1 MRTSST
7 PTGTLRS
14 SLLGGLL
21 LLGLA
26 SPFAASAQRVLWA
39 DSKAERLP
47 AAAHSTTQAL
57 DRYRVV
63 SVQTANLRAALA
75 AAPAEQGAGARQSAT
90 VVSLPLPDGTAG
102 RFRVVETQVMHPALA
117 AKFPQIKTYA
127 GQGIDDPSAV
137 AYFDV
142 SPAGLHTMILSPG
155 NTVYMDPTADGVNHL
170 VFYKRDIN
178 QAVLTRAV
186 CGVNTPTGIG
196 QRLSPTDNPT
206 TASAATI
213 GSHGTQRRLY
223 RLAMACTGEY
233 AATKGGTLAGAMA
246 GITTSVNRV
255 SGVYTTELSV
265 AFQLVANNDQLV
277 FLNANSDPYTN
288 NDGPTMLGENQ
299 TTVTNIIGANN
310 YDIGHVFSTGGGG
323 IAGLGVVCVAGNK
336 ARGVTGLP
344 NPTGD
349 AFDIDFV
356 AHEMGHQFGGAH
368 TFNSIADGNCTG
380 PIPGVTNGTRSS
392 LAAYEPGSGT
402 TIMAYAGIC
411 SPSNIQPHS
420 DPYFHAKSL
429 EQIIAHI
436 TGTGNCATLT
446 ATNNT
451 PPTVSAGTRR
461 IIPKGTPFEL
471 TGTGTDADGDALTY
485 CWEQYDLGPGGA
497 PNSPSG
503 DAPIFRSFN
512 PVTSPSRTFPRLSDL
527 LANTQTMGEILPSYG
542 RRLNFRLTVR
552 DNRVNGGGTSYDTVS
567 VPVVGTAGPFL
578 VTQPNASGIT
588 WRATVPQQVTWD
600 VANTTAAPI
609 SAANVDILLSTDGG
623 QTYPYTLLAGTPNDG
638 SEAVT
643 VPATVPSST
652 TCRLK
657 VKASGNVFFDISN
670 NNFAL
675 QTPTAPGFYLT
686 SGCASTA
693 PTFCP
698 GSSATCSVTVGQL
711 LGFTGQVTLSATGL
725 PTGMTASFGANPVA
739 AGASSSVTLT
749 STTATPS
756 GTYTV
761 SVIGTSGSQ
770 TETQN
775 ITVTIRNAANIAP
788 TLTAPAAN
796 SLRALPTPNFQ
807 WTPITV
813 ASSYDLQ
820 VATDAAFTNVVIN
833 QTGLVNNAYTPTTAL
848 TQNTTYYWR
857 VRGIAD
863 CGTGPWTTTG
873 TFAVGRQFCIPAVFT
888 ATDVPQSIPATG
900 SALVLSSI
908 SVPQGTNPATQLVA
922 GDVIS
927 AIRVRNVAITHPNT
941 GELIISLSGPTG
953 RRITLASVPCN
964 GAANL
969 NASFD
974 DAAAALSCPANT
986 GASYQPANPLA
997 GYLGTTPFGNWTLLV
1012 SDVVPGNGGDLTGW
1026 GLEICTT
1033 RDAVTSQKGA
1043 QQLQGVS
1050 VYPNPSTGDF
1060 YLNVD
1065 NGVSGQL
1072 SVSVTDA
1079 LGRVV
1084 LTKELRKTAGQLN
1097 ERLDL
1102 SKLSRGMYQLHL
1114 SLPGGGTAV
1123 EKLMKL

>member
-39 DSKAERLP
+39 DAKAERLP
-47 AAAHSTTQAL
+47 TAARGTTQAL

-63 SVQTANLRAALA
+63 SVQIANLRTALA
-75 AAPAEQGAGARQSAT
+75 TAPAEKGAGARQSAT

-102 RFRVVETQVMHPALA
+102 RFRVVETQVMHPDLA
-117 AKFPQIKTYA
+117 AKFPLIKTYA
-127 GQGIDDPSAV
+127 GQGIDDPTAV

-178 QAVLTRAV
+178 QAALNRSV
-186 CGVNTPTGIG
+186 CGVATPAGAA
-196 QRLSPTDNPT
+196 QRLAPTANPNVPSSP
-206 TASAATI
+206 AAI
-213 GSHGTQRRLY
+213 GAHGTQRRLY

-233 AATKGGTLAGAMA
+233 ATTKGGTVAGAMA

-277 FLNANSDPYTN
+277 YLNGTTDPYTN
-288 NDGPTMLGENQ
+288 NDGAAMLAQNQ

-323 IAGLGVVCVAGNK
+323 IAGLGVVCVPGNK
-336 ARGVTGLP
+336 ARGVTGLG
-344 NPTGD
+344 NPVGD

-356 AHEMGHQFGGAH
+356 AHEVGHQFGGAH

-380 PIPGVTNGTRSS
+380 PGPNTNGTRSA

-411 SPSNIQPHS
+411 SPSDVQPHS
-420 DPYFHAKSL
+420 DPYFHARSL
-429 EQIIAHI
+429 EQIVAHI

-446 ATNNT
+446 PTNNT

-471 TGTGTDADGDALTY
+471 TGSGTDADGDALTY

-503 DAPIFRSFN
+503 DAPIFRSFT
-512 PVTSPSRTFPRLSDL
+512 PTTSPSRTFPRLSNI

-542 RRLNFRLTVR
+542 RQLHFRLTVR
-552 DNRVNGGGTSYDTVS
+552 DNRVSGGAMSYDTVS

-578 VTQPNASGIT
+578 VTMPNATGIT
-588 WRATVPQQVTWD
+588 WRAGVPQQVTWD

-623 QTYPYTLLAGTPNDG
+623 LTFPTTLLAGTPNDG
-638 SEAVT
+638 TQTVT
-643 VPATVPSST
+643 IPATVAST
-652 TCRLK
+652 QCRIK
-657 VKASGNVFFDISN
+657 IKASGNVFFDISN
-670 NNFAL
+670 SNFTV
-675 QTPTAPGFYLT
+675 QQPTTPGYYLS
-686 SGCASTA
+686 SGCADATPS
-693 PTFCP
+693 FCP
-698 GSSATCSVTVGQL
+698 GSATTCSVSVGQL
-711 LGFTGQVTLSATGL
+711 LGFTGQVTLAATNL

-739 AGASSSVTLT
+739 AGSASSVTLT
-749 STTATPS
+749 SSSTTPS

-761 SVIGTSGSQ
+761 SITGTSGTQS
-770 TETQN
+770 ETQN
-775 ITVTIRNAANIAP
+775 ITLTVRNAANVPP
-788 TLTAPAAN
+788 TLTAPAAS
-796 SLRALPTPNFQ
+796 SLRALPTPTFQ
-807 WTPITV
+807 WTAIAS

-820 VATDAAFTNVVIN
+820 VATDAAFANVVIN
-833 QTGLVNNAYTPTTAL
+833 QTGLTTNSYAVTAPL
-848 TQNTTYYWR
+848 TQNTQYFWR
-857 VRGIAD
+857 VRGIAE
-863 CGTGPWTTTG
+863 CGTGPWSTQG
-873 TFAVGRQFCIPAVFT
+873 MFAVGRQFCIPALFT
-888 ATDVPQSIPATG
+888 ATDVPQTLASTG
-900 SALVLSSI
+900 SSLVLSTI
-908 SVPQGTNPATQLVA
+908 SVAQGTDPSTQLVA

-927 AIRVRNVAITHPNT
+927 GIRVRNVAITHPNI
-941 GELIISLSGPTG
+941 GELIIQLRGPSG
-953 RRITLASVPCN
+953 RNATLATSPCY
-964 GAANL
+964 GSANL

-974 DAAAALSCPANT
+974 DAGVALSCPT
-986 GASYQPANPLA
+986 TSGASYQPSNPLSS
-997 GYLGTTPFGNWTLLV
+997 YLGTSPFGTWALLV
-1012 SDVVPGNGGDLTGW
+1012 QDIVPGNGGTLTGW

-1033 RDAVTSQKGA
+1033 RDAVLSQKGA

-1050 VYPNPSTGDF
+1050 VYPNPSNGDF

-1097 ERLDL
+1097 ERLDM